1 MSRLLAEKEAAQREL
16 HDLGKDRDLTS
27 LERRN
32 MRSELKDL
40 KYRETRLLQDY
51 SELEEENITLQKQVS
66 ALRSSQVRRSSV
78 TLLLVLSYLH
88 VMGCSAVS
96 VSRIILNTY
105 KHIDLYVLLI
115 SS

>member
-1 MSRLLAEKEAAQREL
+1 MQARQEASRLLAEKEAAQREL

-32 MRSELKDL
+32 LRSELKDL

-66 ALRSSQVRRSSV
+66 ALRSSQVRTERQSGDAAFDDS
-78 TLLLVLSYLH
+78 
-88 VMGCSAVS
+88 
-96 VSRIILNTY
+96 
-105 KHIDLYVLLI
+105 
-115 SS
+115 